1 MIEAFV
7 FDFDGL
13 IIDTEWCEYTSIA
26 EQFARF
32 GLTYEVGH
40 FQQFVGTAW
49 PTGWVDEIES
59 QSVEPID
66 REALVAQRRAR
77 RDELLA
83 EYDVMPG
90 VYALLDVARANGFGL
105 AVASSSSREWVEG
118 HLARLGLRSRFDAV
132 LTRNDV
138 AEAKPAPDLFIA
150 AAAALGVAARASVAF
165 EDSHNGSRAA
175 KAATMTCVV
184 APNRITEV
192 QDFSHVDLVV
202 PNLMHVE
209 LEGLRQLVAANRRV
223 GFGSSPLT

>member
-26 EQFARF
+26 EQFDRF
-32 GLTYEVGH
+32 GLTYQVAH

-49 PTGWVDEIES
+49 PTGWVDEIEA
-59 QSVEPID
+59 QAPQAID
-66 REALVAQRRAR
+66 HDELMIARRAR

-83 EYDVMPG
+83 GYDVMPG
-90 VYALLDVARANGFGL
+90 VHRLIALAREHGFGL
-105 AVASSSSREWVEG
+105 AVASSSSRDWVEG
-118 HLARLGLRSRFDAV
+118 HLDRLDLRAHFDAV

-138 AEAKPAPDLFIA
+138 AQAKPAPDLFLA
-150 AAAALGVAARASVAF
+150 AAAALGVGQRGCVAF

-175 KAATMTCVV
+175 KAAEMTCVV

-192 QDFSHVDLVV
+192 QDFAHVDLIV
-202 PNLMHVE
+202 PALTHIE
-209 LEGLRQLVAANRRV
+209 LDGLRRLVANNMA
-223 GFGSSPLT
+223 G